1 MRLPPPQHLTML
13 GCIFMPK
20 DRNFITLIK
29 SVSGETEIHVL
40 VYSKQQSVDLL
51 GYIQF
56 ISVNPKREFGAQPQQ
71 CSTCALTCKLFVF
84 YLVFCKGFKR
94 CRVHKV
100 NILLIVVGMIHKLTS
115 YSDSFTQLFPYKMHL
130 HIDVENAYTKKA
142 NCHHLSTDHPGQS
155 VQQSPLL
162 LHLYSC
168 NTCWVFLLTPLV
180 CTVRI

>member
-56 ISVNPKREFGAQPQQ
+56 ISVGAQPQQ
-71 CSTCALTCKLFVF
+71 CSTCALTYKLFVF

-130 HIDVENAYTKKA
+130 HIDVENAYTKKSKLSSSQHRPSWTISA
-142 NCHHLSTDHPGQS
+142 AEPPAATSVLLQHLLGVS
-155 VQQSPLL
+155 VDTAG
-162 LHLYSC
+162 LHC
-168 NTCWVFLLTPLV
+168 QDLV
-180 CTVRI
+180 RAI